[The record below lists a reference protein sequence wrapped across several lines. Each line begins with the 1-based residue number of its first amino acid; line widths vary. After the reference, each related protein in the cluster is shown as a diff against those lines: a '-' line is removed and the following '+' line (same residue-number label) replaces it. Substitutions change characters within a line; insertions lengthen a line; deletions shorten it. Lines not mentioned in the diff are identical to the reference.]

1 MSKFYNTL
9 LFNLRAKYGRG
20 GQLAKGSPKTRP
32 SGHFVLGCGPGVET
46 RGERPRRKRRCGIR
60 GGDTGGEAQEE
71 KEVRHFPVVFSFFL
85 CFFFF
90 FFFFFFPPPPPP
102 NAAFAEGFS
111 RSQVGTL

>member
-1 MSKFYNTL
+1 MDPKMSKFYKTL

-46 RGERPRRKRRCGIR
+46 REERPRRKRRCGI
-60 GGDTGGEAQEE
+60 
-71 KEVRHFPVVFSFFL
+71 SLWFFL
-85 CFFFF
+85 FFYFFFFF
-90 FFFFFFPPPPPP
+90 FFFFFFPPP
-102 NAAFAEGFS
+102 NAAFAQGLS